1 LAAMTNLS
9 LDPGTH
15 SDPKVD
21 SIPIETWVEGAIDA
35 APNKQRM
42 QRQLDAVTSDTALV
56 RFLHRFVLFND
67 ALAARVPFLAGLIHL
82 TPNVFLD
89 PAEGVEFCRQANGRV
104 AAYVAQAA
112 RDEYQFDERRNGIHQ
127 HLSQKFL
134 NGALGFYG
142 VNRMTFDRD
151 YPLTLVLGGILD
163 EARTKFLDERSARA
177 IFRALG
183 FHVGLEFFAHQEFN
197 LVDAWLRARFPALV
211 AALERADG
219 DGSAYTWLAL
229 HTIVEIGHYRAGIE
243 ALKSA
248 LQFYRHPEERSAMA
262 DLIKEGFNAFVDL
275 QSRYYE
281 AILRDMVS

>member
-1 LAAMTNLS
+1 VAAMTNLS
-9 LDPGTH
+9 LDPGTR
-15 SDPKVD
+15 SDPEVD
-21 SIPIETWVEGAIDA
+21 SIPIEKWVEDAIDA

-67 ALAARVPFLAGLIHL
+67 ALAARVPFVAGLIHL

-104 AAYVAQAA
+104 AAYVALAA
-112 RDEYQFDERRNGIHQ
+112 SDEYHLDAGQSGVHQ

-134 NGALGFYG
+134 NGALAFYG
-142 VNRMTFDRD
+142 VDRAAFDRNH
-151 YPLTLVLGGILD
+151 PLPRVLDNILD
-163 EARTKFLDERSARA
+163 EARTKFLDQRTAPA

-183 FHVGLEFFAHQEFN
+183 FHVGLEFFADQEFN
-197 LVDAWLRARFPALV
+197 LVDTWLRARFPTLV
-211 AALERADG
+211 ANLEREDG
-219 DGSAYTWLAL
+219 NGSGYTWLAL

-248 LQFYRHPEERSAMA
+248 LQFYRYPKERPAMA

-275 QSRYYE
+275 QSRYYD
-281 AILRDMVS
+281 AILCDAVS